1 MSFTVVEQCTPRLQR
16 SELAVPG
23 SSPQFFEKAARS
35 KADAVFLDLE
45 DAVAP
50 DQKVQARRN
59 VIEALNEVDWGDKT
73 LTVRVNGLDTHY
85 MYRDV
90 IDVIEQG
97 GERLDLI
104 MLPKVGTAAD
114 VYAVDMLVTQCE
126 AAIGRTRR
134 IGFSHIIET
143 ALGMANVHEIA
154 GASKRNEALHFG
166 VADYAASTRART
178 TNIGGPNPAYAV
190 LTDQAEGAPR
200 ERHWG
205 DMWHYALARMVV
217 AARAH
222 GLRPIDGPFGDFSD
236 ADGYRAAAERA
247 AALGCEGKWAIHPSQ
262 IALAN
267 EVMSPPEAEV
277 VKARRILEAM
287 EQARQEGKGAASLDG
302 RLIDIASIRQAE
314 ALVAKAGQIAGRQA

>member
-59 VIEALNEVDWGDKT
+59 VIEALNDVDWGDKT

-90 IDVIEQG
+90 IEVIEQG

-134 IGFSHIIET
+134 IGFSHD
-143 ALGMANVHEIA
+143 H
-154 GASKRNEALHFG
+154 R
-166 VADYAASTRART
+166 DRARH
-178 TNIGGPNPAYAV
+178 GQRAR
-190 LTDQAEGAPR
+190 DRRR
-200 ERHWG
+200 E
-205 DMWHYALARMVV
+205 
-217 AARAH
+217 
-222 GLRPIDGPFGDFSD
+222 
-236 ADGYRAAAERA
+236 
-247 AALGCEGKWAIHPSQ
+247 
-262 IALAN
+262 
-267 EVMSPPEAEV
+267 
-277 VKARRILEAM
+277 
-287 EQARQEGKGAASLDG
+287 
-302 RLIDIASIRQAE
+302 
-314 ALVAKAGQIAGRQA
+314 